1 NGNEQIDSIH
11 VDRSSRVKT
20 PAAMERKVLA
30 TDDSKWPQGYAS
42 PKKENIRNDQQ
53 ANYFNGRIKDA
64 NNNPLP
70 FANITNTRDNVG
82 TYADAQ
88 GRFSLVSPDSVLNV
102 QIRSVG
108 FENNTVQLK
117 NNVAGND

>member
-1 NGNEQIDSIH
+1 LAAEITQPSQPVSNGNEQIDSIH
-11 VDRSSRVKT
+11 VARSSRVKT
-20 PAAMERKVLA
+20 PADMERKALA

-88 GRFSLVSPDSVLNV
+88 GRFTLVSPDSVLNV
-102 QIRSVG
+102 QVRSVG
-108 FENNTVQLK
+108 F
-117 NNVAGND
+117 